1 MDFRTGYCT
10 RLSLILHC
18 HDGDVASLSTS
29 NPRIVYL
36 GCILT
41 TVSVYIKGSP
51 DTSSGASNTRDDFGE
66 DDMDLLQSPFNVETN
81 SVDYA
86 VRYRGHVL
94 KPDGPPLRIYINRL
108 QEEFASDVLTIY
120 KKPNSGLCSSLR
132 VKFENE
138 RGVGEGPVREF
149 FSLLIGMVQN
159 GFPLE
164 ESQLTLVFEGETD
177 HKVPVPNALLCG
189 GGFFKSA
196 GRMMAHSFLHGGPP
210 IYGIS
215 PAVVDYWCSDSIDS
229 LTIEDVPDYELRQA
243 LIEVSCNFVLV

>member
-1 MDFRTGYCT
+1 M
-10 RLSLILHC
+10 
-18 HDGDVASLSTS
+18 
-29 NPRIVYL
+29 
-36 GCILT
+36 
-41 TVSVYIKGSP
+41 
-51 DTSSGASNTRDDFGE
+51 
-66 DDMDLLQSPFNVETN
+66 
-81 SVDYA
+81 
-86 VRYRGHVL
+86 
-94 KPDGPPLRIYINRL
+94 

-138 RGVGEGPVREF
+138 R
-149 FSLLIGMVQN
+149 VQN

-210 IYGIS
+210 MYGIS

-243 LIEVSCNFVLV
+243 LIEVSCNFALVQLCSRVQFPVSISQSPPYKSLKT

>member
-51 DTSSGASNTRDDFGE
+51 DTSSGASNTRDDFGD

-108 QEEFASDVLTIY
+108 QEEFASD
-120 KKPNSGLCSSLR
+120 
-132 VKFENE
+132 F
-138 RGVGEGPVREF
+138 
-149 FSLLIGMVQN
+149 LI
-159 GFPLE
+159 
-164 ESQLTLVFEGETD
+164 
-177 HKVPVPNALLCG
+177 
-189 GGFFKSA
+189 
-196 GRMMAHSFLHGGPP
+196 
-210 IYGIS
+210 I
-215 PAVVDYWCSDSIDS
+215 
-229 LTIEDVPDYELRQA
+229 
-243 LIEVSCNFVLV
+243 FVHI